1 MNPNSSVEH
10 GDLFR
15 RVFEDAPIA
24 MAIVGLDGRILRPNA
39 AFLKLTGFSRDEIL
53 FMEPEEF
60 AHPDDAGLN
69 AQQMQRA
76 LTGEG
81 DCYQIDKRWSNAL
94 GHTLWVVV
102 SASLV
107 RDSKRRPLYFVWHV
121 QDWSVRKREQH
132 KLRVLADHDPLTG
145 LANRRRFQDLLEQQV
160 GRCRRY
166 GEAGAVL
173 VLDLDGFKE
182 VNDLL
187 GHAAGDEVLQSVAG
201 VLTDRLRDSDVLAR
215 LGGDEFAV
223 LLLNVNEEY
232 TAGVAADLREAVEA
246 TRMTSGGDPV
256 SLPVSVGWALVTS
269 SSNEAED
276 LLSEADAAMYVAKR
290 SLGGVEVAG
299 VAADDHART
308 ASERPEEDGRRRGR
322 FSR

>member
-1 MNPNSSVEH
+1 MSQRWGAWRHARPRGRIRTRIKVTLVLLNSSRAGTSTTTSKSAQAHGGDELNTAAGAPRGEDARTVNPNSSVEH

-39 AFLKLTGFSRDEIL
+39 AFLKMTGFSRDEIL

-121 QDWSVRKREQH
+121 QDWSVRKRE
-132 KLRVLADHDPLTG
+132 
-145 LANRRRFQDLLEQQV
+145 
-160 GRCRRY
+160 
-166 GEAGAVL
+166 
-173 VLDLDGFKE
+173 
-182 VNDLL
+182 
-187 GHAAGDEVLQSVAG
+187 
-201 VLTDRLRDSDVLAR
+201 
-215 LGGDEFAV
+215 
-223 LLLNVNEEY
+223 
-232 TAGVAADLREAVEA
+232 
-246 TRMTSGGDPV
+246 
-256 SLPVSVGWALVTS
+256 
-269 SSNEAED
+269 
-276 LLSEADAAMYVAKR
+276 
-290 SLGGVEVAG
+290 
-299 VAADDHART
+299 
-308 ASERPEEDGRRRGR
+308 
-322 FSR
+322 